1 MISFYTQ
8 IVFSLSHSSNAH
20 FQVNWKSL
28 FSLFEVFIKNYLFK
42 TCWAILNSYEFS
54 FFYRISCCS
63 WFKMAASSS
72 WVSTRSKNQ
81 ELDSP
86 HKRIKDFK
94 SIRKNLEKLG
104 QNLTV
109 LNLAHNAIFEIPDY
123 LTVLCPNLK
132 RLNLANNK
140 IKVVPSHL
148 GSLKKLEHLNLAF
161 NEIKILPVTFGNLIC
176 LTHLDLSR
184 NLLTDDSLMNPPK
197 IFDLRTIERLYLS
210 DNFLEKIGP
219 EFGTFG
225 NLKILALRYLQI
237 FQ

>member
-1 MISFYTQ
+1 
-8 IVFSLSHSSNAH
+8 
-20 FQVNWKSL
+20 
-28 FSLFEVFIKNYLFK
+28 
-42 TCWAILNSYEFS
+42 
-54 FFYRISCCS
+54 
-63 WFKMAASSS
+63 MAASSS

-225 NLKILALRYLQI
+225 NLKILALRYFTQYLKITEKVSCNFDLKLAVKQCYQI
-237 FQ
+237 CEFKRTNIGGKCKIQMRHIG

>member
-1 MISFYTQ
+1 
-8 IVFSLSHSSNAH
+8 
-20 FQVNWKSL
+20 
-28 FSLFEVFIKNYLFK
+28 
-42 TCWAILNSYEFS
+42 
-54 FFYRISCCS
+54 
-63 WFKMAASSS
+63 MAASSS

-225 NLKILALRYLQI
+225 NLKILALRYFTQCLKITEKSLMQ
-237 FQ
+237 F

>member
-1 MISFYTQ
+1 
-8 IVFSLSHSSNAH
+8 
-20 FQVNWKSL
+20 
-28 FSLFEVFIKNYLFK
+28 
-42 TCWAILNSYEFS
+42 
-54 FFYRISCCS
+54 
-63 WFKMAASSS
+63 MAASSS

-225 NLKILALRYLQI
+225 NLKILALRYFTQYLKITEKVSFNIASEASYI
-237 FQ
+237 FILSGQNFIRNAKLGV